1 MKRELTDEQ
10 LDAIAARANAAQPG
24 PWLRYTQSD
33 HASLRSSNGEM
44 VAGTFGWEW
53 GGIEHEAD
61 ADFIAHARED
71 VPALLAEV
79 RRLRAAEQRVQA
91 LIQGD
96 DYRWIESAD
105 EPGFTREQVA
115 DALAGIKRNWRGD
128 IIEGPTEENQS

>member
-1 MKRELTDEQ
+1 MSERLTGEQ
-10 LDAIAARANAAQPG
+10 LDQIAARADAAQPG
-24 PWLRYTQSD
+24 PWARYSRSD
-33 HASLRSSNGEM
+33 HASLKSSNGEM

-61 ADFIAHARED
+61 ADFIAHARDD

-91 LIQGD
+91 LIEGND
-96 DYRWIESAD
+96 WNWIEVAD

-128 IIEGPTEENQS
+128 IITEEPR